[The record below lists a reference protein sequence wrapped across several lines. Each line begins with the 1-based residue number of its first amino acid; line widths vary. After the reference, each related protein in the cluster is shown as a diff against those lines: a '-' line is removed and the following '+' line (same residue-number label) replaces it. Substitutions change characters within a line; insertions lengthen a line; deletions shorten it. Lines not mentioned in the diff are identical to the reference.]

1 MRRPEGGATVF
12 AATGNWGV
20 DLLSKGTPPLQ
31 QNFFEEASAFGIR
44 FGFTIPIHD
53 GRGPVA
59 MLTFATDKRRQKYE
73 QRIRTDGRVL
83 QLMAMY
89 FHTLVLRKLWSPD
102 GINGVS
108 LSRREFE
115 CLERSPR
122 GARLPILRL

>member
-1 MRRPEGGATVF
+1 
-12 AATGNWGV
+12 
-20 DLLSKGTPPLQ
+20 
-31 QNFFEEASAFGIR
+31 
-44 FGFTIPIHD
+44 
-53 GRGPVA
+53 

-89 FHTLVLRKLWSPD
+89 FHTLVRRKLWSPD